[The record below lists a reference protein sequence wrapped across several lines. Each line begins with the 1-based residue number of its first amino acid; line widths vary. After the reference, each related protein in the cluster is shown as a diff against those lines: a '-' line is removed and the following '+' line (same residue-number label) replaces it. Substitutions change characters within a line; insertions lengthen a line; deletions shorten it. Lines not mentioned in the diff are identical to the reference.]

1 MASSSLLLLPFLLAL
16 ASMATAEYKIVCYY
30 TNWAQYRPEGG
41 EFWPEDVDPT
51 LCTHM
56 IFSFGTIKNGELATF
71 EPNDEEVIGRLMA
84 LKKQNPAL
92 KFLFAIGGW
101 NAASDGFKDIVAND
115 EALNHFVQTS
125 IAFLNKYNFDGLDLD
140 WEYPG
145 LPERGSK
152 PAHKK
157 AFTNLVQ
164 TLSAA
169 FKKLD
174 KPLLL
179 SAAVAAGKW
188 YASQAYEIPKI
199 AQALDWIDL
208 MSYDLHG
215 SWERQ
220 AGIHTALFPRKGEQ
234 GANRELNVAGA
245 INIWLKGG
253 CPPEKLV
260 VGMGMYGRSFKLP
273 SWSSK
278 NPVPGTQI
286 QGAGAEGKYTG
297 EAGFVAYYEICDYIK
312 RGYTVKYHAE
322 HKAMYAYS
330 TKEHNWV
337 GYDDPKTLSTKLD
350 YVKSKGL
357 GGAMIW
363 AIDLDD
369 FSGKFCEQG
378 KYPLLTTINNILIKG
393 GGPVEPT
400 VPGGVTEDPTDVVT
414 EPTGGGGGGG
424 GGSAA
429 KECDGS
435 APIASIKGDCTAFMQ
450 CTGAGKGV
458 KVPCPAG
465 LHFNPASSICDWP
478 NNVHRDDC

>member
-1 MASSSLLLLPFLLAL
+1 MALLSILLPFLLAFCSY
-16 ASMATAEYKIVCYY
+16 AAAEYKIVCYY

-41 EFWPEDVDPT
+41 KFRPEDVDPT

-71 EPNDEEVIGRLMA
+71 EPNDGEVIGRLID
-84 LKKQNPAL
+84 LKKINANL

-101 NAASDGFKDIVAND
+101 NAAADGFKDIVASD
-115 EALNHFVQTS
+115 QAMNHFVETS
-125 IAFLNKYNFDGLDLD
+125 INFLNKYNFDGLDLD

-145 LPERGSK
+145 CPDRGSK
-152 PAHKK
+152 PAHKQ
-157 AFTNLVQ
+157 AFTKLVQ

-169 FKKLD
+169 YKKLD

-199 AQALDWIDL
+199 AEALDFINL

-215 SWERQ
+215 SWEHV
-220 AGIHTALFPRKGEQ
+220 AGIHTALFPRKAEW

-245 INIWLKGG
+245 INIWLSGG
-253 CPPEKLV
+253 CPPGKLV

-273 SWSSK
+273 SWSSE
-278 NPVPGTQI
+278 NPLPGTYV
-286 QGAGAEGKYTG
+286 QGAGTKGEFTG
-297 EAGFVAYYEICDYIK
+297 EAGLVAYYEICDYIK
-312 RGYTVKYHAE
+312 RGYTVKYHPE
-322 HKAMYAYS
+322 HKAMYTYS

-337 GYDDPKTLSTKLD
+337 GYDNIQTLATKLD
-350 YVKSKGL
+350 YIKYIGL

-378 KYPLLTTINNILIKG
+378 KYPLLTTIHNMLIKG
-393 GGPVEPT
+393 VGPVESTVTGGVVTDDPT
-400 VPGGVTEDPTDVVT
+400 VTESP
-414 EPTGGGGGGG
+414 GGGGD
-424 GGSAA
+424 A
-429 KECDGS
+429 
-435 APIASIKGDCTAFMQ
+435 
-450 CTGAGKGV
+450 
-458 KVPCPAG
+458 
-465 LHFNPASSICDWP
+465 
-478 NNVHRDDC
+478 

>member
-1 MASSSLLLLPFLLAL
+1 MGGRLKLSIEMASLSVLLPFLLAFCSL
-16 ASMATAEYKIVCYY
+16 AAAEYKIVCYY

-41 EFWPEDVDPT
+41 VFWPEDVDPT

-71 EPNDEEVIGRLMA
+71 EPNDEEVIGRLMD
-84 LKKQNPAL
+84 LKKINANL

-101 NAASDGFKDIVAND
+101 NAASDGFKDIVASD
-115 EALNHFVQTS
+115 SAMNHFVETS
-125 IAFLNKYNFDGLDLD
+125 ITFLNKYNFDGLDLD

-152 PAHKK
+152 PAHKQ
-157 AFTNLVQ
+157 AFTKLVQ

-169 FKKLD
+169 YKKLD

-199 AQALDWIDL
+199 AEALDFIDL

-215 SWERQ
+215 SWERV

-234 GANRELNVAGA
+234 GANRALNVAGA
-245 INIWLKGG
+245 INIWLSGG

-278 NPVPGTQI
+278 NPVPGTQV
-286 QGAGAEGKYTG
+286 QGAGTKGEFTG

-312 RGYTVKYHAE
+312 RGYTVRPPRAQSHVRLQ
-322 HKAMYAYS
+322 HQR
-330 TKEHNWV
+330 TQ
-337 GYDDPKTLSTKLD
+337 
-350 YVKSKGL
+350 L
-357 GGAMIW
+357 GGI
-363 AIDLDD
+363 
-369 FSGKFCEQG
+369 
-378 KYPLLTTINNILIKG
+378 
-393 GGPVEPT
+393 
-400 VPGGVTEDPTDVVT
+400 
-414 EPTGGGGGGG
+414 
-424 GGSAA
+424 
-429 KECDGS
+429 
-435 APIASIKGDCTAFMQ
+435 
-450 CTGAGKGV
+450 
-458 KVPCPAG
+458 
-465 LHFNPASSICDWP
+465 
-478 NNVHRDDC
+478 

>member
-1 MASSSLLLLPFLLAL
+1 MASISILLPFLLAFSSL
-16 ASMATAEYKIVCYY
+16 AAAEYKIVCYY

-71 EPNDEEVIGRLMA
+71 EPNDDEVIGRLMA
-84 LKKQNPAL
+84 LKKKNANL
-92 KFLFAIGGW
+92 KFLFAVGGW
-101 NAASDGFKDIVAND
+101 NAASDGFKDIVASD
-115 EALNHFVQTS
+115 QAMKHFVDTS
-125 IAFLNKYNFDGLDLD
+125 IVFLNKYNFDGLDLD

-145 LPERGSK
+145 LRERGSK
-152 PAHKK
+152 PAHKQ
-157 AFTNLVQ
+157 AFTKLVE

-188 YASQAYEIPKI
+188 YASQAYEIAKI
-199 AQALDWIDL
+199 AKALDWIDV

-215 SWERQ
+215 SWERS
-220 AGIHTALFPRKGEQ
+220 AGIHTALHPRKGEQ

-260 VGMGMYGRSFKLP
+260 MGMGMYGRSFKLP
-273 SWSSK
+273 SWSSAT
-278 NPVPGTQI
+278 PVPGTQV
-286 QGAGAEGKYTG
+286 QGAGAEGKFTG
-297 EAGFVAYYEICDYIK
+297 EAGFVAYYEICNYIK
-312 RGYTVKYHAE
+312 SGYTVKYHPE

-337 GYDDPKTLSTKLD
+337 GYDDPKTLAIKLD
-350 YVKSKGL
+350 YLKTKDL

-369 FSGKFCEQG
+369 FSGKFCDQG
-378 KYPLLTTINNILIKG
+378 KYPLLTTIHDVLMKG
-393 GGPVEPT
+393 VKPVLPT
-400 VPGGVTEDPTDVVT
+400 VGPGDVVT
-414 EPTGGGGGGG
+414 PKPGEVVTPKPDKPDKPDG
-424 GGSAA
+424 AA
-429 KECDGS
+429 TECDGS
-435 APIASIKGDCTAFMQ
+435 APIASIKGDCTAFLQ
-450 CTGAGKGV
+450 CTGKGKGV
-458 KVPCPAG
+458 KIPCPGG
-465 LHFNPASSICDWP
+465 LIFNPASSICDWP
-478 NNVHRDDC
+478 ANVKRDDCK